1 MIDLTLDMEQYDC
14 PFIDTTDDHDV
25 SFTAVQWEF
34 DGQRRELETRM
45 MVEGEDRS
53 TLESGL
59 STLQAHDNMYEC
71 TLFKKHEGTA
81 LLRTVID
88 ETNAMRVIRD
98 NGGYITGPF
107 HIEDG
112 SERWEVGFDEN
123 RTADDALADLERNN
137 EFDVLA
143 EDALDLPD
151 LFDVLDNADAASNL
165 IEGCRSLSDVERQT
179 LTVAAEKGYFDQP
192 RGATLQMLANE
203 FDVSDTAVSKNVRR
217 AERKVLRRV
226 VDALEDLDNSVSDL
240 E

>member
-14 PFIDTTDDHDV
+14 PFIDTTDDHAV

-34 DGQRRELETRM
+34 DSQRRELETRM
-45 MVEGEDRS
+45 MIEGPDRS

-59 STLQAHDNMYEC
+59 STLQAHDNMREC

-81 LLRTVID
+81 LLRTVIE
-88 ETNAMRVIRD
+88 ETNAMRIIRD
-98 NGGYITGPF
+98 NDGYITGPF

-112 SERWEVGFDEN
+112 SERWEVGFDQSPM
-123 RTADDALADLERNN
+123 ADDALAALERNN

-143 EDALDLPD
+143 ESDLAVPD
-151 LFDVLDNADAASNL
+151 LFDVLEHADAANDL
-165 IEGCRSLSDVERQT
+165 LEGCRSLSDVERQT
-179 LTVAAEKGYFDQP
+179 LTVAAQKGYFDQP

-217 AERKVLRRV
+217 AERKILKRV
-226 VDALEDLDNSVSDL
+226 VDAIEEIEDS
-240 E
+240 

>member
-34 DGQRRELETRM
+34 DSQRCELETRM
-45 MVEGEDRS
+45 MIEGDDRS

-59 STLQAHDNMYEC
+59 SALQGHDNMQEC
-71 TLFKKHEGTA
+71 SLFKKHEGTA
-81 LLRTVID
+81 LLRTVIG

-107 HIEDG
+107 HIEAG
-112 SERWEVGFDEN
+112 SERWEVGFDTHE
-123 RTADDALADLERNN
+123 TADDALADLERNN
-137 EFDVLA
+137 EFDVLS
-143 EDALDLPD
+143 EDAFELSQLYDL
-151 LFDVLDNADAASNL
+151 LQNADAASNL

-179 LTVAAEKGYFDQP
+179 LAVAAQKGYFDQP

-217 AERKVLRRV
+217 AERKILRRV
-226 VDALEDLDNSVSDL
+226 VDALDEL
-240 E
+240 EELE